1 MWEVEHGAVIISTID
16 KLHEGDGFMA
26 FTLDLT
32 TKYAEATPQMG
43 TSSPP
48 ALHLLASAASLK
60 MDARFSRFRPTILK
74 MPAKYAGWW
83 MVADMMA
90 RYTVNVAVFAPDYDR
105 IVLGSQIYNRDLD
118 TGMDDMQ
125 QVRSIKEMPR

>member
-1 MWEVEHGAVIISTID
+1 MWEVDHGAVIISTID

-32 TKYAEATPQMG
+32 TKYAETAPQMG

-48 ALHLLASAASLK
+48 ELHLMASSAALDL
-60 MDARFSRFRPTILK
+60 DARFSRFRPTILK

-83 MVADMMA
+83 MVADGMG
-90 RYTVNVAVFAPDYDR
+90 RYAVNVAVFQPDHDR
-105 IVLGSQIYNRDLD
+105 IVLGSRVYDWDLD
-118 TGMDDMQ
+118 RGMDDMKR
-125 QVRSIKEMPR
+125 VRSIKEMPR